1 MSQYSFRFPFGAT
14 SMAKATILIVDDHAV
29 FRNSLRQALKKLS
42 FAGEIIEA
50 EGGTSAIQLANEH
63 APDLI
68 FMDIIMPGITGI
80 EAARRILSE
89 KPGTR
94 IIMVIANAS
103 RALQQES
110 LDAGALGYLVKK
122 DIHTELGPA
131 VEKVMDDRQFVSES
145 ARFSSG

>member
-1 MSQYSFRFPFGAT
+1 
-14 SMAKATILIVDDHAV
+14 MAVL
-29 FRNSLRQALKKLS
+29 FFCLFMFL
-42 FAGEIIEA
+42 GGA